1 MTNLPVLHFDHV
13 ETHVRIA
20 YFLPQK
26 IKLRDLDVAPP
37 LLPVYGIRA
46 AAVRIARARFHL
58 DEHERCALFRHD
70 VRFARGRSVIGLYD
84 LITRLYKIFSSEP
97 LSLFSQNFFV
107 KVLR

>member
-1 MTNLPVLHFDHV
+1 MTDLPVPHFDHV
-13 ETHVRIA
+13 ETHVYVA
-20 YFLPQK
+20 QFLPQE